1 MFQGKLV
8 QTQIYI
14 IFYFN
19 TNCKCMELRIYILQ
33 SAFSYLYYYTPYFL
47 SYSLSIKKHKVSH
60 LPPVRCHTLG
70 CGSLSSLCFPGLY
83 GPINQ
88 NQKHFIQTII
98 LKYTYFL
105 YLIFSDE
112 KFLHVMQIK
121 KLW

>member
-14 IFYFN
+14 SFILIQTVNVWSCKYTSYNLLSHILLNALIPLIFIVN
-19 TNCKCMELRIYILQ
+19 K
-33 SAFSYLYYYTPYFL
+33 
-47 SYSLSIKKHKVSH
+47 KKHKVSH